1 LGGECWIKFNFSS
14 FNFDCNME
22 GGFQT
27 DEVYLIM
34 AMGIL
39 TMLALSLAL
48 VLFFYKSQRRL
59 LQEKMTAQQSE
70 LQHQEKLLYSNIL
83 TQEKERKRI
92 AKDLHDD
99 IGSKLNVIFLN
110 MHRIERAA
118 KESPPILD
126 MVSDINQVIN
136 ITIDTTRRI
145 SHDLLP
151 PTLDNFGLIEAVK
164 ELCETYQKSDSVNVL
179 LEVKQNDG
187 RLVDKT
193 TELNLFRIIQEL
205 ISNSIKHGEAEQIS
219 IDLWLGS
226 KNLKLEYRDN
236 GKGFDLAKLDDK
248 KGLGTQNMESRVK
261 MMGGKM
267 NIQSSEGEGLL
278 ARVSAEV

>member
-1 LGGECWIKFNFSS
+1 
-14 FNFDCNME
+14 ME

-59 LQEKMTAQQSE
+59 LQEKMIAQQSE
-70 LQHQEKLLYSNIL
+70 LQYQEKLLYNNIL

-179 LEVKQNDG
+179 L
-187 RLVDKT
+187 
-193 TELNLFRIIQEL
+193 
-205 ISNSIKHGEAEQIS
+205 
-219 IDLWLGS
+219 
-226 KNLKLEYRDN
+226 
-236 GKGFDLAKLDDK
+236 
-248 KGLGTQNMESRVK
+248 
-261 MMGGKM
+261 
-267 NIQSSEGEGLL
+267 
-278 ARVSAEV
+278 

>member
-1 LGGECWIKFNFSS
+1 
-14 FNFDCNME
+14 ME
-22 GGFQT
+22 GSFQT
-27 DEVYLIM
+27 DEIYLIM

-59 LQEKMTAQQSE
+59 LQEKMNAQQSE
-70 LQHQEKLLYSNIL
+70 LEYQENLLYSTIL

-118 KESPPILD
+118 KGSPPILD
-126 MVSDINQVIN
+126 MVSDINEVIN
-136 ITIDTTRRI
+136 TTIDTTRRI

-164 ELCETYQKSDSVNVL
+164 ELIEQYQKSDSVNVL
-179 LEVKQNDG
+179 LQVKQNEG
-187 RLVDKT
+187 RLADKT
-193 TELNLFRIIQEL
+193 TELNLFRILQEL
-205 ISNSIKHGEAEQIS
+205 ISNSIKHGQPKLIS
-219 IDLWLGS
+219 IDLWLGT
-226 KNLKLEYRDN
+226 KKLELEYRDN
-236 GKGFDLAKLDDK
+236 GKGFNQDKLNK
-248 KGLGTQNMESRVK
+248 KRGLGTQNMESRVK
-261 MMGGKM
+261 MIGGKM
-267 NIQSSEGEGLL
+267 NIQSSEGKGILV
-278 ARVSAEV
+278 RISAEI

>member
-1 LGGECWIKFNFSS
+1 
-14 FNFDCNME
+14 
-22 GGFQT
+22 
-27 DEVYLIM
+27 
-34 AMGIL
+34 
-39 TMLALSLAL
+39 
-48 VLFFYKSQRRL
+48 
-59 LQEKMTAQQSE
+59 
-70 LQHQEKLLYSNIL
+70 
-83 TQEKERKRI
+83 
-92 AKDLHDD
+92 
-99 IGSKLNVIFLN
+99 

-267 NIQSSEGEGLL
+267 NIQSSMGEGILV
-278 ARVSAEV
+278 RVSAEV

>member
-1 LGGECWIKFNFSS
+1 
-14 FNFDCNME
+14 ME

-59 LQEKMTAQQSE
+59 LQEKMIAQQSE
-70 LQHQEKLLYSNIL
+70 LQYQEKLLYNNIL

-226 KNLKLEYRDN
+226 ENLKLEYRDN

-267 NIQSSEGEGLL
+267 NIQSSMGEGILV
-278 ARVSAEV
+278 RISAEV